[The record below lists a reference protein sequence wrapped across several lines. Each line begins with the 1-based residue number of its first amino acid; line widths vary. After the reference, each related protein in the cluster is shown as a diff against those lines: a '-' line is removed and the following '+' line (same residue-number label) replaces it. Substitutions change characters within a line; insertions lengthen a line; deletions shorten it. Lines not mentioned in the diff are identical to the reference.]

1 MINNTTL
8 QVLHNSLSGDVL
20 FDNLHKT
27 LYATDASVYRKIP
40 LAVAFPKDE
49 NDIVTLIKFATNNN
63 ITLIPRTAGT
73 SLAGQCVGDGI
84 VVDVSKHF
92 TKIIS
97 FDEKTKTI
105 TLQPGIVRD
114 SLNVYLKPFG
124 LFFGPNTSTS
134 NRCMIGGMVG
144 NNSSGSTSIKY
155 GVTRDKVLSID
166 AILSDG
172 STATF
177 KEITSDD
184 FIKKTKENT
193 QEGKIYLSIYKELS
207 SLENQQEIKNE
218 FPKENIHRRCTGY
231 AVDEFLKSDLF
242 GGKEPTINV
251 AKLLSGSEGT
261 LAFSTA
267 ITLQLDDVAPKES
280 IMVCTHF
287 KSINES
293 LKATVVAMN
302 HNLYNCELMDK
313 TILDCT
319 KNNRELAKN
328 RFFLQGDP
336 KAVLMLEVAA
346 NTIEQAEILADSLI
360 ADLEKNKFGY
370 HHPKVYGKDL
380 AKVHYLRKAGLGAL
394 ANIIGDKKAV
404 ACIED
409 TAVALKDLPNYI
421 EEFTLIMAKYKQ
433 NAVYYAHAGAGELH
447 LRPILNLKKKADVVL
462 FRKITTETAELVKKY
477 KGSFSGEHGDGIVRA
492 EFIPLMIGD
501 KNYQLLRRIKKAFDP
516 NNVFNKGKI
525 TDAFSMDESLRYQI
539 DRIEPEIKTIQ
550 DFSDSEGILKL
561 AEKCNGSGDCRKPVE
576 AGGTMCPS
584 YRATKDEKDTTRAR
598 ANTLREFLTNSK
610 KTNKFNHKELKEVF
624 DLCLSCKACASECPS
639 NVDIATMKAEFLYQ
653 YQETNGYS
661 FRSKLFANNVKYNK
675 LGSIAPAL
683 TNAIL
688 NTSFAKALMGV
699 SQKRSVPKLAPK
711 TLKSWYKKH
720 IVNNKIS
727 AQGRND
733 KSNVISS
740 KNVISNP
747 NVISTEMEK
756 SQSQSK
762 KTVYLFCDEFTNFY
776 DVEIG
781 KDAFYLLEKLGYNLQ
796 IINHQES
803 GRSFISKGFLKEAKE
818 ICNKN
823 VSIFK
828 DIISDKTPLIGIE
841 PSAIL
846 TFKDEYIRLADDKK
860 SAEKISKNT
869 FTFEEF
875 LAKEIKNNN
884 LDTSLFTSESKNLK
898 IHGHCHQKALSGT
911 HASFQ
916 ILNFPKNY
924 SVTIMNTGCCGMA
937 GSFGYE
943 KEHYEI
949 SMQVGED
956 TLFPKVR
963 NTPNKTE
970 IAAAGTSCRHQ
981 IFDGTNRVAKH
992 PITILREALV

>member
-1 MINNTTL
+1 MMIDSNTL
-8 QVLHNSLSGDVL
+8 KKLHNSLSGDVL

-40 LAVAFPKDE
+40 LAVAFPKDK
-49 NDIVTLIKFATNNN
+49 NDIITLIEFAAKNN

-92 TKIIS
+92 TNIIS
-97 FDEKTKTI
+97 FDEKAKTI
-105 TLQPGIVRD
+105 TLEPGIVRD
-114 SLNVYLKPFG
+114 SLNVYLKPSG

-134 NRCMIGGMVG
+134 NRCMMGGMVG

-155 GVTRDKVLSID
+155 GVTRDKVLEID
-166 AILSDG
+166 AVLSDG
-172 STATF
+172 STAVF
-177 KEITSDD
+177 KEITSAE
-184 FIKKTKENT
+184 FIKKTKET
-193 QEGKIYLSIYKELS
+193 SQEGNIYQAIFEELS
-207 SLENQQEIKNE
+207 SKENQKEIKEE
-218 FPKENIHRRCTGY
+218 FPKETIHRRCTGY

-242 GGKEPTINV
+242 GGTSPTINV
-251 AKLLSGSEGT
+251 AKFLSGSEGT
-261 LAFSTA
+261 LAFSTS

-336 KAVLMLEVAA
+336 EAVLMLEVSA
-346 NTIEQAEILADSLI
+346 NSIEEAEVLADNLI

-394 ANIIGDKKAV
+394 ANIVGDKKAV

-409 TAVALKDLPNYI
+409 TAVALEDLPNYI
-421 EEFTLIMAKYKQ
+421 EEFTKIMDKYQQ

-447 LRPILNLKKKADVVL
+447 LRPILNLKKKEDVVL

-492 EFIPLMIGD
+492 EFIPLMIGEQ
-501 KNYQLLRRIKKAFDP
+501 NYQLLRRIKKAFDP
-516 NNVFNKGKI
+516 KNVFNQGKI
-525 TDAFSMDESLRYQI
+525 TDAFSMDESLRYEVN
-539 DRIEPEIKTIQ
+539 RNEPKIKTIQ
-550 DFSDSEGILKL
+550 NFSDSEGILKL

-598 ANTLREFLTNSK
+598 ANTLREFLTNSEK
-610 KTNKFNHKELKEVF
+610 ENKFNHKELKEVF

-653 YQETNGYS
+653 YQEKNGYS
-661 FRSKLFANNVKYNK
+661 FRSKLFANNAKYNK
-675 LGSIAPAL
+675 LGSAFPKIANFF
-683 TNAIL
+683 TNSII
-688 NTSFAKALMGV
+688 AKKVLGV
-699 SQKRSVPKLAPK
+699 ATERSVPKLANQTLESWLKKHHPK
-711 TLKSWYKKH
+711 TSRKS
-720 IVNNKIS
+720 
-727 AQGRND
+727 
-733 KSNVISS
+733 
-740 KNVISNP
+740 
-747 NVISTEMEK
+747 
-756 SQSQSK
+756 
-762 KTVYLFCDEFTNFY
+762 VYLFNDEFTNFY
-776 DVEIG
+776 DAEIG
-781 KDAFYLLEKLGYNLQ
+781 QDAVILLEKLGYEVKTV
-796 IINHQES
+796 NHDES
-803 GRSFISKGFLKEAKE
+803 GRSHISKGFLKEAKQ
-818 ICNKN
+818 ICNN
-823 VSIFK
+823 NISIFK
-828 DIISDKTPLIGIE
+828 DIITDETPLLGIE

-846 TFKDEYIRLADDKK
+846 GFRDEYIRLADDKA
-860 SAEKISKNT
+860 SAEKIAKNS

-875 LAKEIKNNN
+875 LAKELEKGNI
-884 LDTSLFTSESKNLK
+884 DITLFTTTAKTLK

-911 HASFQ
+911 HASFEV
-916 ILNFPKNY
+916 LNIPTNY
-924 SVTIMNTGCCGMA
+924 KVTIINSGCCGMA

-943 KEHYEI
+943 KEHYKI

-963 NTPNKTE
+963 NTPKETQ
-970 IAAAGTSCRHQ
+970 IVAAGTSCRHQ
-981 IFDGTNRVAKH
+981 IYDGTKRIAKH
-992 PITILREALV
+992 PITILKEALN

>member
-1 MINNTTL
+1 MIQNSALET
-8 QVLHNSLSGDVL
+8 LHNSLSGDVL

-40 LAVAFPKDE
+40 LAVAFPKNE
-49 NDIVTLIKFATNNN
+49 KDIITLIEFATKNN

-73 SLAGQCVGDGI
+73 SLAGQCVGEGI

-92 TKIIS
+92 TNIIS
-97 FDEKTKTI
+97 FDEKAKTI

-114 SLNVYLKPFG
+114 SLNVYLKQYG

-172 STATF
+172 SKATF
-177 KEITSDD
+177 NEISSEE

-193 QEGKIYLSIYKELS
+193 QEGKIYKAIFDELS
-207 SLENQQEIKNE
+207 LKENQEEIKKE
-218 FPKENIHRRCTGY
+218 FPKETIHRRCTGY
-231 AVDEFLKSDLF
+231 AVDEFLTSDLF
-242 GGKEPTINV
+242 GGTSPTINV

-267 ITLQLDDVAPKES
+267 ITLQLDNVAPKES
-280 IMVCTHF
+280 IMVCSHF
-287 KSINES
+287 TSINES
-293 LKATVVAMN
+293 LKATLVSMN

-319 KNNRELAKN
+319 KNHPDLAKN

-336 KAVLMLEVAA
+336 EAVLMLEVSAA
-346 NTIEQAEILADSLI
+346 TIEQAEIYANNLI
-360 ADLEKNKFGY
+360 ADLEKNNFGY
-370 HHPKVYGKDL
+370 HHPKVYGKDI

-394 ANIIGDKKAV
+394 ANIVGDKKAV

-409 TAVALKDLPNYI
+409 TAVALEDLPNYI
-421 EEFTLIMAKYKQ
+421 EEFTQIMAKYQQ

-447 LRPILNLKKKADVVL
+447 LRPILNIKEKEDVVL

-492 EFIPLMIGD
+492 EFIPLMIGEQ
-501 KNYQLLRRIKKAFDP
+501 NYQLLRRIKKAFDP
-516 NNVFNKGKI
+516 NNVFNQGKI
-525 TDAFSMDESLRYQI
+525 TDAFPMDESLRYEV
-539 DRIEPEIKTIQ
+539 DREEPIIKTIQ
-550 DFSDSEGILKL
+550 DFSESEGILKL

-576 AGGTMCPS
+576 AGGTLCPS

-598 ANTLREFLTNSK
+598 ANTLRDVLTNNTA
-610 KTNKFNHKELKEVF
+610 TNKFDSKELKQVL
-624 DLCLSCKACASECPS
+624 DLCLSCKACATECPS
-639 NVDIATMKAEFLYQ
+639 NVDIASLKAEFLYQ

-661 FRSKLFANNVKYNK
+661 FRSKMFANNAKYNK
-675 LGSIAPAL
+675 LGSIFPAL
-683 TNAIL
+683 TNYIT
-688 NTSFAKALMGV
+688 NTNFSKKMLGV
-699 SQKRSVPKLAPK
+699 AVERTVPKLAKQTLSSWLKKHQPK
-711 TLKSWYKKH
+711 T
-720 IVNNKIS
+720 
-727 AQGRND
+727 
-733 KSNVISS
+733 
-740 KNVISNP
+740 
-747 NVISTEMEK
+747 
-756 SQSQSK
+756 SK
-762 KTVYLFCDEFTNFY
+762 KSVYLFNDEFTNYY
-776 DVEIG
+776 DTEIG
-781 KDAFYLLEKLGYNLQ
+781 KDAVILLEKLGYEVKT
-796 IINHQES
+796 IAHDES
-803 GRSFISKGFLKEAKE
+803 GRSHISKGFLKEAKA
-818 ICNKN
+818 ISNNN

-828 DIISDKTPLIGIE
+828 DIITDNTPLIGIE

-846 TFKDEYIRLADDKK
+846 TFRDEYIRLADDKTA
-860 SAEKISKNT
+860 AEKIAKNS

-875 LAKEIKNNN
+875 LSKELEKNNI
-884 LDTSLFTSESKNLK
+884 DTTLFTLDSKTLK
-898 IHGHCHQKALSGT
+898 VHGHCHQKALTGT

-916 ILNFPKNY
+916 VLNIPKNY
-924 SVTIMNTGCCGMA
+924 TVTIMNTGCCGMA

-943 KEHYEI
+943 KEHYKV

-963 NTPNKTE
+963 NCSEDTE

-981 IFDGTNRVAKH
+981 IFDGTKRIAKH
-992 PITILREALV
+992 PITILKEALI

>member
-1 MINNTTL
+1 MINTTIL
-8 QVLHNSLSGDVL
+8 ETLHNSLSGDVL

-40 LAVAFPKDE
+40 LAVAYPKDE
-49 NDIVTLIKFATNNN
+49 KDIKILIDFATKNN

-92 TKIIS
+92 TNILA
-97 FDEKTKTI
+97 FNEDAKTI

-114 SLNVYLKPFG
+114 SLNVFLKPYG

-144 NNSSGSTSIKY
+144 NNSSGSTSIKF
-155 GVTRDKVLSID
+155 GVTRDKVLEID

-172 STATF
+172 STAIF
-177 KEITSDD
+177 KEISSEE
-184 FIKKTKENT
+184 FIKKTKET
-193 QEGKIYLSIYKELS
+193 TLEGQIYNSIFIELS
-207 SLENQQEIKNE
+207 STKNQEEIKNE
-218 FPKENIHRRCTGY
+218 FPKETIHRRNTGY
-231 AVDEFLKSDLF
+231 AVDEFLTSDLF
-242 GGKEPTINV
+242 GGTSPTINV
-251 AKLLSGSEGT
+251 AKFLSGSEGT

-267 ITLQLDDVAPKES
+267 ITLQLDALPPKES
-280 IMVCTHF
+280 IMVCSHF
-287 KSINES
+287 TSINES
-293 LKATVVAMN
+293 LVATLTAMK

-319 KNNRELAKN
+319 KSNREAALN

-336 KAVLMLEVAA
+336 EAILMLEVSA
-346 NTIEQAEILADSLI
+346 NTLDETEILADTLI
-360 ADLEKNKFGY
+360 TDLEKNNFGY
-370 HHPKVYGKDL
+370 HHPKVYGADI
-380 AKVHYLRKAGLGAL
+380 AKVHNLRKAGLGL
-394 ANIIGDKKAV
+394 LGNIVGDMKAV

-409 TAVALKDLPNYI
+409 TAVALEDLPNYI
-421 EEFTLIMAKYKQ
+421 SDFTKIMDKYQ
-433 NAVYYAHAGAGELH
+433 QDAVYYAHAGAGEIH

-501 KNYQLLRRIKKAFDP
+501 QNYQLLRRLKKAFDP
-516 NNVFNKGKI
+516 NNVFNQGKI
-525 TDAFSMDESLRYQI
+525 TDAFSMDENLRYEV
-539 DRIEPEIKTIQ
+539 DRIEPEIATIQ

-610 KTNKFNHKELKEVF
+610 EVNKFNHKELKQVF

-653 YQETNGYS
+653 YQEANGYS
-661 FRSKLFANNVKYNK
+661 FRNRLFANNAKYNK
-675 LGSIAPAL
+675 LGSYLPNI
-683 TNAIL
+683 TNFFTNSTL
-688 NTSFAKALMGV
+688 AKKVLGV
-699 SQKRSVPKLAPK
+699 AVERSVPKLANQTLESWLKKHHPK
-711 TLKSWYKKH
+711 TAKK
-720 IVNNKIS
+720 
-727 AQGRND
+727 A
-733 KSNVISS
+733 
-740 KNVISNP
+740 
-747 NVISTEMEK
+747 
-756 SQSQSK
+756 
-762 KTVYLFCDEFTNFY
+762 VYLFNDEFTNFY
-776 DVEIG
+776 DAEIG
-781 KDAFYLLEKLGYNLQ
+781 IDAVILLEKLGYEVKN
-796 IINHQES
+796 IAHDES
-803 GRSFISKGFLKEAKE
+803 GRSHISKGFLKEAKQ
-818 ICNKN
+818 ICNNN
-823 VSIFK
+823 VAIFK
-828 DIISDKTPLIGIE
+828 DIITDETPLVGIE

-846 TFKDEYIRLADDKK
+846 TFRDEYIRLADDKT
-860 SAEKISKNT
+860 SAEKIAKNS

-875 LAKEIKNNN
+875 LAKELEKGTI
-884 LDTSLFTSESKNLK
+884 DTSLFTNEAKTLK

-916 ILNFPKNY
+916 ILNIPTNY
-924 SVTIMNTGCCGMA
+924 SVTIINSGCCGMA

-943 KEHYEI
+943 KEHYKV

-956 TLFPKVR
+956 TLFPKIR
-963 NTPNKTE
+963 NTPQDTQ
-970 IAAAGTSCRHQ
+970 IVAAGTSCRHQ
-981 IFDGTNRVAKH
+981 IFDGTKRIAKH
-992 PITILREALV
+992 PITILKEALA

>member
-1 MINNTTL
+1 MMDIAILKN
-8 QVLHNSLSGDVL
+8 LHNSLSGDVL

-49 NDIVTLIKFATNNN
+49 NDIKILIAFATKNN

-84 VVDVSKHF
+84 IVDVAKHF
-92 TKIIS
+92 TNILS
-97 FDEKTKTI
+97 FNEQAKTI
-105 TLQPGIVRD
+105 KLQPGIVRD
-114 SLNVYLKPFG
+114 SLNVFLKPYG

-134 NRCMIGGMVG
+134 NRCMMGGMVG

-155 GVTRDKVLSID
+155 GVTRDKVLEID

-172 STATF
+172 STAIF
-177 KEITSDD
+177 KEITSDE
-184 FIKKTKENT
+184 FINKTKENT
-193 QEGKIYLSIYKELS
+193 LEGRIYKSIYQELIQ
-207 SLENQQEIKNE
+207 EATQQEIKKE
-218 FPKENIHRRCTGY
+218 FPKPEIHRRNTGY
-231 AVDEFLKSDLF
+231 AVDEFLTSDLF
-242 GGKEPTINV
+242 GGTEPTINL
-251 AKLLSGSEGT
+251 AKFLSGSEGT
-261 LAFSTA
+261 LAFSTS
-267 ITLQLDDVAPKES
+267 ITLQLDDVPPAES
-280 IMVCTHF
+280 IMVCSHF

-293 LKATVVAMN
+293 LIATVTAMK

-336 KAVLMLEVAA
+336 QAVLMLEVSAK
-346 NTIEQAEILADSLI
+346 TIEEAEVLADNLI
-360 ADLEKNKFGY
+360 ATLKKNNFGY
-370 HHPKVYGKDL
+370 HHPKIFGEDI

-394 ANIIGDKKAV
+394 GNMIGDRKAV

-409 TAVALKDLPNYI
+409 TAVALEDLPNYI
-421 EEFTLIMAKYKQ
+421 VEFTQIMDKYQQ

-447 LRPILNLKKKADVVL
+447 LRPILNLKKKEDVVL

-492 EFIPLMIGD
+492 EFIPLMIGEQ
-501 KNYQLLRRIKKAFDP
+501 NYQLLRRIKKAFDP
-516 NNVFNKGKI
+516 NNVFNQGKI
-525 TDAFSMDESLRYQI
+525 TDAFSMDKNLRYEV
-539 DRIEPEIKTIQ
+539 DRKEPAIKTIQ

-584 YRATKDEKDTTRAR
+584 YRATKNEKDTTRAR
-598 ANTLREFLTNSK
+598 ANTLREFLTNSDE
-610 KTNKFNHKELKEVF
+610 TNKFNHEELKEVF

-661 FRSKLFANNVKYNK
+661 LRNHLFANNVKYNK

-683 TNAIL
+683 TNL
-688 NTSFAKALMGV
+688 VLSTSLAKAFMGIA
-699 SQKRSVPKLAPK
+699 QERKVPKLAPK
-711 TLKSWYKKH
+711 TLKKWYQKQPK
-720 IVNNKIS
+720 
-727 AQGRND
+727 
-733 KSNVISS
+733 S
-740 KNVISNP
+740 KNTKN
-747 NVISTEMEK
+747 
-756 SQSQSK
+756 
-762 KTVYLFCDEFTNFY
+762 VYLFCDEFTNFY

-781 KDAFYLLEKLGYNLQ
+781 KDAFYLFEKLGYNLQ
-796 IINHQES
+796 IINHEES
-803 GRSFISKGFLKEAKE
+803 GRSFISKGFLTEAKAV
-818 ICNKN
+818 CNLN
-823 VSIFK
+823 VEIFK
-828 DIISDKTPLIGIE
+828 DLITAQSPLIGVE

-860 SAEKISKNT
+860 SAEKIAKNV

-875 LAKEIKNNN
+875 LAQELENKNI
-884 LDTSLFTSESKNLK
+884 DVALFTSRKKDIK

-911 HASFQ
+911 HSSFQ
-916 ILNFPKNY
+916 VLNIPKNY
-924 SVTIMNTGCCGMA
+924 SVTLISSGCCGMA

-943 KEHYEI
+943 KEHYAV

-963 NTPNKTE
+963 NYNADTE

-981 IFDGTNRVAKH
+981 IFDGTKRIAKH
-992 PITILREALV
+992 PITILKEALL

>member
-1 MINNTTL
+1 MIDNSTL
-8 QVLHNSLSGDVL
+8 KTLHNSLSGDVL

-40 LAVAFPKDE
+40 LAVAFPKDQK
-49 NDIVTLIKFATNNN
+49 DIKTLIEFATLNTV
-63 ITLIPRTAGT
+63 TLIPRTAGT
-73 SLAGQCVGDGI
+73 SLAGQCVGEGI
-84 VVDVSKHF
+84 VVDVAKHF
-92 TKIIS
+92 TNIIS
-97 FDEKTKTI
+97 FNKKEKTIK
-105 TLQPGIVRD
+105 LEPGIVRD
-114 SLNVYLKPFG
+114 SLNVYLKPHG

-134 NRCMIGGMVG
+134 NRCMMGGMVG

-155 GVTRDKVLSID
+155 GVTRDKVLEIE

-177 KEITSDD
+177 KEITSTE
-184 FIKKTKENT
+184 FINKTKEKT
-193 QEGKIYLSIYKELS
+193 QEGNIYKAIFEELS
-207 SLENQQEIKNE
+207 SVENQQEIKNE
-218 FPKENIHRRCTGY
+218 FPKETIHRRCTGY

-242 GGKEPTINV
+242 GGTSPTINV

-261 LAFSTA
+261 LAFSTS
-267 ITLQLDDVAPKES
+267 ITLQLDALPPSES

-293 LKATVVAMN
+293 LKATVIAMN

-336 KAVLMLEVAA
+336 EAVLMLEVSA
-346 NTIEQAEILADSLI
+346 NSLEEAEIIADNLI
-360 ADLEKNKFGY
+360 ADLEKNNFGY

-409 TAVALKDLPNYI
+409 TAVALEDLPSYI
-421 EEFTLIMAKYKQ
+421 EEFTKIMDTYQQ

-447 LRPILNLKKKADVVL
+447 LRPILNLKKKEDVVL

-492 EFIPLMIGD
+492 EFIPMMIGEQ
-501 KNYQLLRRIKKAFDP
+501 NYQLLRRIKKAFDP
-516 NNVFNKGKI
+516 NNVFNQGKI
-525 TDAFSMDESLRYQI
+525 TDAFSMDENLRYEV
-539 DRIEPEIKTIQ
+539 DRKEPRIATIQ

-584 YRATKDEKDTTRAR
+584 YRATKNEKDTTRAR

-610 KTNKFNHKELKEVF
+610 EANKFNHKELKEVF

-653 YQETNGYS
+653 YQEANGYS
-661 FRSKLFANNVKYNK
+661 FRNKLFANNAKYNK
-675 LGSIAPAL
+675 LGSYTPKI
-683 TNAIL
+683 TNFFTNSIL
-688 NTSFAKALMGV
+688 AKKVLGV
-699 SQKRSVPKLAPK
+699 AVERSVPKLANQ
-711 TLKSWYKKH
+711 TLESWLKKH
-720 IVNNKIS
+720 HP
-727 AQGRND
+727 R
-733 KSNVISS
+733 
-740 KNVISNP
+740 
-747 NVISTEMEK
+747 T
-756 SQSQSK
+756 SK
-762 KTVYLFCDEFTNFY
+762 KVVYLFNDEFTNFY
-776 DVEIG
+776 DAEIG
-781 KDAFYLLEKLGYNLQ
+781 KDAVLLLEKLGYQ
-796 IINHQES
+796 VKTIAHDES
-803 GRSFISKGFLKEAKE
+803 GRSHISKGFLKEAKE
-818 ICNKN
+818 ICNNN
-823 VSIFK
+823 VTIFK
-828 DIISDKTPLIGIE
+828 DIITNETPLIGIE

-846 TFKDEYIRLADDKK
+846 GFRDEYIRLADDKA
-860 SAEKISKNT
+860 SAEKIAKNS

-875 LAKEIKNNN
+875 LAQELEKGNV
-884 LDTSLFTSESKNLK
+884 DRSLFTSEAKTLK

-916 ILNFPKNY
+916 VLNIPTNY
-924 SVTIMNTGCCGMA
+924 SVTIINSGCCGMA

-943 KEHYEI
+943 KEHYKV

-956 TLFPKVR
+956 TLFPKIR
-963 NTPNKTE
+963 NCSSDIE
-970 IAAAGTSCRHQ
+970 IAASGTSCRHQ
-981 IFDGTNRVAKH
+981 IFDGTKRTAKH
-992 PITILREALV
+992 PITLLKEALL

>member
-1 MINNTTL
+1 MIQNSTL
-8 QVLHNSLSGDVL
+8 ETLHNSLSGDL
-20 FDNLHKT
+20 FFDNLHKT
-27 LYATDASVYRKIP
+27 IYATDASVYRKIP
-40 LAVAFPKDE
+40 LAVAYPKDQ
-49 NDIVTLIKFATNNN
+49 NDLKTLISFATENK

-92 TKIIS
+92 TNIIS
-97 FDEKTKTI
+97 FDEKAKTI
-105 TLQPGIVRD
+105 KLQPGIVRD

-155 GVTRDKVLSID
+155 GVTRDKVLEIE

-172 STATF
+172 SSAIF
-177 KEITSDD
+177 KEITSNEFLDKTKLETLEGQIYKSIYSELIYD
-184 FIKKTKENT
+184 STQDEIKK
-193 QEGKIYLSIYKELS
+193 
-207 SLENQQEIKNE
+207 E
-218 FPKENIHRRCTGY
+218 FPKPAIHRRNTGY

-242 GGKEPTINV
+242 GGTEPTINV
-251 AKLLSGSEGT
+251 AKFLSGSEGT
-261 LAFSTA
+261 LAFSTS
-267 ITLQLDDVAPKES
+267 ITLQLDNLPPTES
-280 IMVCTHF
+280 IMVCSHF
-287 KSINES
+287 TSINES
-293 LKATVVAMN
+293 LIATLTAMN

-313 TILDCT
+313 AILDCT

-336 KAVLMLEVAA
+336 EAVLMLEVAA
-346 NTIEQAEILADSLI
+346 NTLPEVELLADKLI
-360 ADLEKNKFGY
+360 ADLQVNNFGY
-370 HHPKVYGKDL
+370 HHPKVYGKDI

-394 ANIIGDKKAV
+394 GNMVGDMKAV

-409 TAVALKDLPNYI
+409 TAVALGDLPNYI
-421 EEFTLIMAKYKQ
+421 KEFTQIMDKYQ
-433 NAVYYAHAGAGELH
+433 QDAIYYAHAGAGELH

-492 EFIPLMIGD
+492 EFIPLMIGEE
-501 KNYQLLRRIKKAFDP
+501 NYQLLRRIKKAFDP

-525 TDAFSMDESLRYQI
+525 TDAFTMDENLRYEVN
-539 DRIEPEIKTIQ
+539 RIEPKVATIQ

-598 ANTLREFLTNSK
+598 ANSLREFLTKSK
-610 KTNKFNHKELKEVF
+610 KPNKFNYEELKEVL

-675 LGSIAPAL
+675 LGSIAPL
-683 TNAIL
+683 VTNLVL
-688 NTSFAKALMGV
+688 NTSLVKAVMGV
-699 SQKRSVPKLAPK
+699 AQKRSVPKLATK

-720 IVNNKIS
+720 NVNNKVS
-727 AQGRND
+727 PQSRND
-733 KSNVISS
+733 KSNVVSS
-740 KNVISNP
+740 
-747 NVISTEMEK
+747 ISTSLNTGSVEK
-756 SQSQSK
+756 SQSL

-796 IINHQES
+796 IVNHEES
-803 GRSFISKGFLKEAKE
+803 GRSFISKGFLKQAKA
-818 ICNKN
+818 ICNLN
-823 VSIFK
+823 VAIFK
-828 DIISDKTPLIGIE
+828 DIISKETPLIGIE

-846 TFKDEYIRLADDKK
+846 TFRDEYIRLADDKK
-860 SAEKISKNT
+860 SAEKIAKNT

-875 LAKEIKNNN
+875 LAKELKKGNI
-884 LDTSLFTSESKNLK
+884 DFSLFTSASKNLK

-916 ILNFPKNY
+916 ILNLPKNY

-943 KEHYEI
+943 KEHYNV

-963 NTPNKTE
+963 NTSEETE
-970 IAAAGTSCRHQ
+970 IVAAGTSCRHQ
-981 IFDGTNRVAKH
+981 IFDGTKRIAKH
-992 PITILREALV
+992 PITILKEALK